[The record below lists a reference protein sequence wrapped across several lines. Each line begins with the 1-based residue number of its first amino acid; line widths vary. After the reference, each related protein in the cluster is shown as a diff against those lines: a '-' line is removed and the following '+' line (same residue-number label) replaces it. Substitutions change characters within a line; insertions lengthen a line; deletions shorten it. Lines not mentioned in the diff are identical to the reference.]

1 MPPPIDNAVLQ
12 ITLDALQQ
20 TGGNQSRAGAILGV
34 GQTVVNQRLRTA
46 RNRGLVTPQLEAEWK
61 SRESYS
67 SGRRLPQTADECW
80 ALLDDF
86 IGRSKV
92 RTPRTHVRN
101 LRTKNGPSRI
111 VIASD
116 FHAPFQDNWAVAE
129 LIARESGKT
138 DTLIVNG
145 DLQDFYSI
153 SRFTK
158 YEQVSLEMELAA
170 VDALLGQLSAAFPEV
185 VLVAGN
191 HDTARFEK
199 QLRSLISLEMMHAI
213 EVLTGGNLSVLRVI
227 AKRYPNV
234 RFADTRV
241 GRFHIGWYWQL
252 GDLITAHSEK
262 YSRVPGSALRG
273 IEEWFSDQEQTL
285 GLKPWRVLVQAHTH
299 QLGLFPF
306 RADRLLVEQGCMCST
321 HGYQLQARIMGRP
334 QRLGYVTL
342 EQTKGVTDLNSVR
355 LIWLDADRKAA

>member
-101 LRTKNGPSRI
+101 VRTKKSRI

-138 DTLIVNG
+138 DTLIING

-153 SRFTK
+153 SRFPK
-158 YEQVSLEMELAA
+158 HERVSIESELAA
-170 VDALLGQLSAAFPEV
+170 TDALLGQLSAAFPEV

-191 HDTARFEK
+191 HDTARFDK
-199 QLRSLISLEMMHAI
+199 QLRALLSMEMIHVI
-213 EVLTGGNLSVLRVI
+213 EFLTGGNLSTLRVI

-241 GRFHIGWYWQL
+241 GRFDIDWFWQL
-252 GDLITAHSEK
+252 GDLLVCHAEK
-262 YSRVPGSALRG
+262 YSKVPASALRV
-273 IEEWFSDQEQTL
+273 IEEWFSDQHAVL
-285 GLKPWRVLVQAHTH
+285 RLNPWRVVIQAHTH
-299 QLGLFPF
+299 QFGWFPW
-306 RADRLLVEQGCMCST
+306 RSDKLLIEGASMCQV
-321 HGYQLQARIMGRP
+321 HGYQLGARIAGRT
-334 QRLGYVTL
+334 QRTGYVTL
-342 EQTKGVTDLNSVR
+342 EQTKGVTDINSVR
-355 LIWLDADRKAA
+355 LVWLDADRKAA